1 MSSGQHRDERV
12 SRPTPVDF
20 LAAKTGS
27 PWVLTVLALASLAA
41 SVLTL
46 VCWVAGRTYTPQSWL
61 LVWCACFL
69 LLGVAGAWLARN
81 HSRSE
86 RGLLIALTLGIAGV
100 AWLATIPLL
109 TTVGV
114 ISEPVMIYPV
124 TP

>member
-1 MSSGQHRDERV
+1 MSSGQRRDERV
-12 SRPTPVDF
+12 SQPTPVDF

-27 PWVLTVLALASLAA
+27 PWVLTVLVLASLAA
-41 SVLTL
+41 SVMTL
-46 VCWVAGRTYTPQSWL
+46 VCWAGGRTYTPQGWL
-61 LVWCACFL
+61 LAWCACFL
-69 LLGVAGAWLARN
+69 LLGVAGAWLAGNR
-81 HSRSE
+81 SRSE

-109 TTVGV
+109 TAVGV